1 MSLVIRHSAPSTSP
15 TIYSSGCARRTA
27 RRGIPCD
34 IIVVDNDSFKDP
46 VAVCSQVEGVRLERE
61 PNPGPDPARN
71 RGALV
76 AKAELLPFV
85 DADCV
90 VQPGWPPSHGQFPP
104 MLI

>member
-1 MSLVIRHSAPSTSP
+1 MAALD
-15 TIYSSGCARRTA
+15 A
-27 RRGIPCD
+27 RRGEGVPCD
-34 IIVVDNDSFKDP
+34 IIVVDNDSFEDP

-76 AKAELLPFV
+76 AKAELLTFV

-90 VQPGWPPSHGQFPP
+90 VQSSWPPSHGQLPRC
-104 MLI
+104 

>member
-1 MSLVIRHSAPSTSP
+1 M
-15 TIYSSGCARRTA
+15 
-27 RRGIPCD
+27 
-34 IIVVDNDSFKDP
+34 VDNDSFKDP
-46 VAVCSQVEGVRLERE
+46 VGVCSQVEGVRLERE

-76 AKAELLPFV
+76 AKADLLPFV